1 LLNTFKQ
8 YWQKSVDNLPEL
20 AQFSETLRSMLLK
33 QGKKLERFASKN
45 IFEAGGMFDNSWLDN
60 CFDLVQ
66 QCKNRLGFFTRN

>member
-45 IFEAGGMFDNSWLDN
+45 IFEIVYEVLQF
-60 CFDLVQ
+60 
-66 QCKNRLGFFTRN
+66 